1 MTSNNLSTNMQ
12 RYFLQSLKSY
22 WWLMLICGIAYFF
35 AGPVIQVMLM
45 QNNVNYI
52 LDESIRQA
60 ELLEQTA
67 RWFAAEGFLS
77 YYVLASGFA
86 ILTAIVL
93 FAYLQHKNQV
103 NFYHSQPIKRQKLFW
118 NQYVIGLLIVFIPM
132 LLMTMV
138 MLILAFMQGG
148 GAAVSLSA
156 VAVHLGRIMLFAVF
170 SYSLTILAG
179 QLTGTVLT
187 HICMT
192 AVLHF
197 CVPVLV
203 LAIQLL
209 CDVFLDTFVT
219 SQHWF
224 DLSFYFSPL
233 CALVDFLSN
242 MNIYYSSAPGDWWY
256 AYESIETL
264 GFSKS
269 ITFLA
274 LALFFTVAS
283 WFLYGKRPSEATG
296 NALVYRISEPVLK
309 FYLMLIAAIVGGIL
323 FEEIGRSFFFF
334 VFGALSCGI
343 LVHMVCEVIIQKDF
357 RAMLH
362 RLSHAAV
369 FMVIIFALIAVVRW
383 DLFGYDQYLP
393 EENQVAEIRCE
404 FSNLP
409 DSRYNYNNDGE
420 VKGYTGEMI
429 SPMLA
434 MLGKVVDNEYYVP
447 ENPVEMPNWDYRIR
461 LDVVYVLKSGREVT
475 RSYGS
480 VPAEGIKEDFAAIY
494 NTP

>member
-409 DSRYNYNNDGE
+409 DSRYN
-420 VKGYTGEMI
+420 
-429 SPMLA
+429 
-434 MLGKVVDNEYYVP
+434 
-447 ENPVEMPNWDYRIR
+447 
-461 LDVVYVLKSGREVT
+461 
-475 RSYGS
+475 
-480 VPAEGIKEDFAAIY
+480 
-494 NTP
+494 